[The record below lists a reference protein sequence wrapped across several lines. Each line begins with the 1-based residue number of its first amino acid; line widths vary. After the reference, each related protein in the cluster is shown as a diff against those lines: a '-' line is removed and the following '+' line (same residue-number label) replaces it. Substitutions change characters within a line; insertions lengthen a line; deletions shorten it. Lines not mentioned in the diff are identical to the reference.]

1 MSLDMFANMFSQRH
15 GIDQSMAGSVINAIM
30 GHVTQQRGIGNLFS
44 GDSYDNYSDD
54 DRIGGIQSLLSNLGG
69 MHQAHPLVQIVQQN
83 AGINDPLL
91 ATQYTQQ
98 GIDLLNE
105 HAYNNPQGIHSLF
118 GNFLGGGAGMGGGFG
133 DGGGSGFGEILGGG
147 GGGGNPM
154 VDMFSQRHGIDQS
167 VAGPIINAVL
177 GHVTQQ
183 RGIGNLFSGD
193 SYDNYSDDD
202 RIGGIQSILS
212 NLGGGGGGIHH
223 THPLV
228 QQIQEQTGIQDPQEA
243 AQYTQHAIALMNE
256 HANNNPQGM
265 HSLFSR
271 FLGGGL

>member
-30 GHVTQQRGIGNLFS
+30 GHATQQGGVGNLFS

-54 DRIGGIQSLLSNLGG
+54 DRIGGIQSFLSNLGG
-69 MHQAHPLVQIVQQN
+69 IHQAHPLVQIVQQN
-83 AGINDPLL
+83 TGIEDPLL

-98 GIDLLNE
+98 AVDLLNE

-133 DGGGSGFGEILGGG
+133 GGI
-147 GGGGNPM
+147 GGNPM
-154 VDMFSQRHGIDQS
+154 IDMFSQRHGIDQS
-167 VAGPIINAVL
+167 IAGPIINAVL

-183 RGIGNLFSGD
+183 GGVGNLFSGD

-212 NLGGGGGGIHH
+212 NLGGGGIHH

-243 AQYTQHAIALMNE
+243 AQYAQQAIALMNE